1 VSITPV
7 AVAVALALLVT
18 VIVNDAAPPRATEGV
33 EVVLVIESDA
43 EQPVTVTV
51 AGALLVFPVPALVE
65 LKLALFGYDWQLF
78 AAVDTVAVKLIVTDA
93 PGARLQVPHVR
104 LVAPAL
110 GLLVAA
116 GVADPETKWNP
127 VGSVSLTVTPV
138 AVSVALAA
146 LVTVIV

>member
-1 VSITPV
+1 MVIDSA
-7 AVAVALALLVT
+7 AVQG
-18 VIVNDAAPPRATEGV
+18 P
-33 EVVLVIESDA
+33 
-43 EQPVTVTV
+43 TVTF
-51 AGALLVFPVPALVE
+51 AGALLLLPDPSFVVV
-65 LKLALFGYDWQLF
+65 KLALFGYTAQV
-78 AAVDTVAVKLIVTDA
+78 VDAVAVKLIVTDA

>member
-1 VSITPV
+1 V
-7 AVAVALALLVT
+7 
-18 VIVNDAAPPRATEGV
+18 PPRATDGV
-33 EVVLVIESDA
+33 DVVLVIDSA
-43 EQPVTVTV
+43 AVQGPTVTF
-51 AGALLVFPVPALVE
+51 AGALLLLPDPSFVVV
-65 LKLALFGYDWQLF
+65 KLALFGYTAQV
-78 AAVDTVAVKLIVTDA
+78 VDAVAVKLIVTDA